1 MPVRHGP
8 VRTSLKTE
16 LLVGLGFLTSSGV
29 LIAGLATMIVGQ
41 AAMTP
46 AGWDGWDGWVALGL
60 LWLGSTVVFVLFGAH
75 LVRRVVLRPLAELSV
90 RADRLASGAPEE
102 APPRFDTAE
111 MAHLSERFG
120 AMAGQLLDT
129 QSHLVRAEKLAG
141 IGRLAAGVAHEIRNP
156 LGALA
161 NYVEVLRGRED
172 GRTAGRQDGMAEGPG
187 RPSVHPSIRRAD
199 SGGDGLACSM
209 AREIERIDRIVE
221 SLLDY
226 SRPKPAGGPV
236 DVNDAVARG
245 IGFLRDQGIFPNGR
259 LQVTL
264 EPGLPRVRV
273 DRSGL
278 EQVVVNLLLNA
289 RDAAP
294 DGRVW
299 VGTVS
304 RPLQPR
310 WLEGTTARRE
320 DGGAAGRMDG
330 WTDGPPGPP
339 TPERARAGRRP
350 WREDLAPGSPGI
362 VLYVADEGSGVPDEE
377 RERIFD
383 PFFTTKPPG
392 QGTGLGLAIVQSAV
406 DGAGGLVWVDR
417 AREGGAVFKVFL
429 PAA

>member
-1 MPVRHGP
+1 VRNGP
-8 VRTSLKTE
+8 ARTSLKTE
-16 LLVGLGFLTSSGV
+16 LLLGLGFLTSSGI

-46 AGWDGWDGWVALGL
+46 DGVDGWDGWVALGL

-75 LVRRVVLRPLAELSV
+75 LVRRVVIRPLAELSAQ
-90 RADRLASGAPEE
+90 ADRLAAGGTDEM
-102 APPRFDTAE
+102 PPRFDSAE

-120 AMAGQLLDT
+120 AMASQLLDA

-141 IGRLAAGVAHEIRNP
+141 IGQLAAGVAHEIRNP

-161 NYVEVLRGRED
+161 NYVEVLRSRAVGQSDSRAVGPTVRPFD
-172 GRTAGRQDGMAEGPG
+172 SPTADLAAAMA
-187 RPSVHPSIRRAD
+187 SQ
-199 SGGDGLACSM
+199 
-209 AREIERIDRIVE
+209 IERIDRIVE

-226 SRPKPAGGPV
+226 SRPKAAAGPV

-245 IGFLRDQGIFPNGR
+245 IGYLRDQGIFPNGK
-259 LQVTL
+259 LQVAL
-264 EPGLPRVRV
+264 EPGLPGVRA
-273 DRSGL
+273 DRSAL

-299 VGTVS
+299 VGTVA
-304 RPLQPR
+304 RTLQPR
-310 WLEGTTARRE
+310 HLEE
-320 DGGAAGRMDG
+320 
-330 WTDGPPGPP
+330 
-339 TPERARAGRRP
+339 ARAGDAPVGAGVAAAARTRPGRRP
-350 WREDLAPGSPGI
+350 WRGDLAPGAQGI
-362 VLYVADEGSGVPDEE
+362 VLYVADEGAGVPDDA
-377 RERIFD
+377 RERVFD

>member
-1 MPVRHGP
+1 VPPRSARP
-8 VRTSLKTE
+8 SLKTE
-16 LLVGLGFLTSSGV
+16 LLLGLGFLTSSGI

-46 AGWDGWDGWVALGL
+46 DGWDGWIALGL

-75 LVRRVVLRPLAELSV
+75 LVRRMVIRPLAELSAQ
-90 RADRLASGAPEE
+90 ADRLAAGATDET
-102 APPRFDTAE
+102 PPRFDSAE

-120 AMAGQLLDT
+120 AMASQLLDA

-141 IGRLAAGVAHEIRNP
+141 IGQLAAGVAHEIRNP

-161 NYVEVLRGRED
+161 NYVEVLRGRAVGQSD
-172 GRTAGRQDGMAEGPG
+172 SRAVGPTAD
-187 RPSVHPSIRRAD
+187 
-199 SGGDGLACSM
+199 LAAAM
-209 AREIERIDRIVE
+209 ARQIERIDRIVE

-226 SRPKPAGGPV
+226 SRPKAAAGPV

-245 IGFLRDQGIFPNGR
+245 IGYLRDQGIFPNGK
-259 LQVTL
+259 LQVAL
-264 EPGLPRVRV
+264 EPGLPGVRA
-273 DRSGL
+273 DRSAL

-299 VGTVS
+299 VGTVA
-304 RPLQPR
+304 RTLQPR
-310 WLEGTTARRE
+310 HLEE
-320 DGGAAGRMDG
+320 
-330 WTDGPPGPP
+330 
-339 TPERARAGRRP
+339 ARAGDAPVGAGVAAAARTRPGRRP
-350 WREDLAPGSPGI
+350 WRGDLAPGAQGI
-362 VLYVADEGSGVPDEE
+362 VLYVADEGVGVPDDA
-377 RERIFD
+377 RERVFD